1 MDTTV
6 SQDESQVYER
16 RLNGLALASVL
27 VALLLTLLLE
37 ALDQTVVGTA
47 LPKIIGSLQGFDRY
61 SWAVTAYIL
70 ASATLIPIVGKLS
83 DMFGRK
89 GFLIGGTALFLLGSV
104 LSGASQDM
112 NQLIVFRAIQGLGAG
127 IGIALAATVV
137 GDIFPPQERARWQG
151 LFGAVY
157 GISSVIGPSLGGYL
171 ADHGPLL
178 GNLVTETTRWRWV
191 FYINLP
197 LGIVALTML
206 IIFLPA
212 NISARSKQHT
222 ELKGRAALRH
232 IDFLGAILS
241 AAATISLLL
250 GLTWGSN
257 QTYSWTSP
265 QVLGILIVAAVL
277 FGVFLLAERSASE
290 PILPFDL
297 FRNRTFAIA
306 SILSLLQFMVLI
318 SLVIN
323 LPFFLQGVLG
333 MSATGTGLALT
344 PLNIASVVGAMLAS
358 MAVVALKRFRIV
370 TVISSLILIVG
381 MFLLTRMTTTSSTLY
396 VILAM
401 VLAGLGL
408 GTFFSVLQLAAQNSL
423 PRTQLGVG
431 TGFIRYAGSLGGVLG
446 LAIVGTVVNSSLSSE
461 LAPRLAKIPGA
472 AYLPAPVLRQATDP
486 QTLISPAI
494 RQGLLQGVAQHT
506 PAPFQAQAVQTLNQV
521 FDALKASLAGAVLQG
536 LVAILVLSFL
546 ILVFSLLLKD
556 VPFQAARKSQK
567 KVEENEML
575 EALVSE

>member
-1 MDTTV
+1 MDTSV

-16 RLNGLALASVL
+16 RLNGFALASVL

-222 ELKGRAALRH
+222 ELKGRAALRR

-344 PLNIASVVGAMLAS
+344 PLNVASVVGAMLAS
-358 MAVVALKRFRIV
+358 MAVMALKRFRIV

-381 MFLLTRMTTTSSTLY
+381 MFLLTRMSTTSSTLY

-423 PRTQLGVG
+423 PRTRLGVG
-431 TGFIRYAGSLGGVLG
+431 TGFIRYAGSLGSVLG
-446 LAIVGTVVNSSLSSE
+446 LAIVGTVINSSLSSE
-461 LAPRLAKIPGA
+461 LAPRLAKIAGA

-536 LVAILVLSFL
+536 LVAILVLCFL

-556 VPFQAARKSQK
+556 VPLQATRKSPK